1 MRLLESVLVAML
13 KRKVPILLVARSLL
27 LEILLGHHVQLSW
40 RQQLCVARR
49 FLSGFFS
56 DPICLSFLRCS
67 AMSRTMRVE
76 RRHAAHEKCGYCHD
90 HEKPD
95 WLKFSSHE
103 LSLANH
109 KRLLPATFYDA
120 IAAVSDCRYST
131 PHSVLTDA
139 TDRGFNTLR
148 GDPMRGA
155 RITSEEKSAISTYVG
170 AGIAIVLVFVGT
182 YFFFLT
188 QKEKKETT
196 TFDPNRPVPSDAV
209 LKSRLKAEE
218 YEVVRGNGSQTPFQN
233 EFWNNEKTGIYVD
246 VITLEPLFAS
256 VDKFDGHI
264 GLPTF
269 TKPISKDAFVEVP
282 DTSNE
287 MQRTQVRAKRSN
299 ARLGHVFPDPKSPT
313 GQRYVVYSA
322 AFHFVPVEQ
331 MKDRGYDAYL
341 PLFDKK

>member
-1 MRLLESVLVAML
+1 
-13 KRKVPILLVARSLL
+13 
-27 LEILLGHHVQLSW
+27 
-40 RQQLCVARR
+40 
-49 FLSGFFS
+49 
-56 DPICLSFLRCS
+56 
-67 AMSRTMRVE
+67 
-76 RRHAAHEKCGYCHD
+76 
-90 HEKPD
+90 
-95 WLKFSSHE
+95 
-103 LSLANH
+103 
-109 KRLLPATFYDA
+109 
-120 IAAVSDCRYST
+120 
-131 PHSVLTDA
+131 
-139 TDRGFNTLR
+139 
-148 GDPMRGA
+148 MRGG
-155 RITSEEKSAISTYVG
+155 RITGEEKSAISTYIG

-233 EFWNNEKTGIYVD
+233 EFWNNQKTGIYVD
-246 VITLEPLFAS
+246 VVTLEPLFS
-256 VDKFDGHI
+256 SIDKFDGHI

-269 TKPISKDAFVEVP
+269 TKPISKDALVEVP

-299 ARLGHVFPDPKSPT
+299 ARLGHVFPDPQSPT